1 MGRHKREVLTDEQ
14 MEELVISKYMTH
26 SPMTCEEAAF
36 ASWLADGK
44 KTKRPMTLMG
54 LVKIEQRALK
64 KVREGLKRY
73 GIKSFDDVF
82 DVNRS
87 HRIAKQN
94 KFEVPDED

>member
-1 MGRHKREVLTDEQ
+1 MGRHKKEILTDEQ
-14 MEELVISKYMTH
+14 MEELVISKYLTH

-36 ASWLADGK
+36 ALWLADGK
-44 KTKRPMTLMG
+44 KTKRPMTRMG
-54 LVKIEQRALK
+54 LLKIEQRALK
-64 KVREGLKRY
+64 KVREGLKHY

-94 KFEVPDED
+94 KFEAPDEE